1 MGERAPPMT
10 LKSDIDVYSQEIK
23 EMEDKCQEIQIE
35 ISDLRERREKLII
48 KMIIQDKLF
57 EDTSWE
63 IVTYIGGIRLDLI
76 KSYNSSVFD
85 VFEPI
90 HSIFFKDMDVWIDMA
105 DGISLRFEAGDTSLV
120 FKEPKQVMP
129 FIKKHKIKLN
139 GGTIVDRLAKM
150 KRDTAA
156 LESIVHTFNLW
167 NKKT

>member
-1 MGERAPPMT
+1 
-10 LKSDIDVYSQEIK
+10 V
-23 EMEDKCQEIQIE
+23 
-35 ISDLRERREKLII
+35 
-48 KMIIQDKLF
+48 
-57 EDTSWE
+57 
-63 IVTYIGGIRLDLI
+63 
-76 KSYNSSVFD
+76 
-85 VFEPI
+85 
-90 HSIFFKDMDVWIDMA
+90 DMA